1 MFCTF
6 IFFFY
11 RNLANHLYSKVYETQ
26 GDMCCKRN
34 EIRLANLQLASIRA
48 QVSRQKLDVL
58 SHIDLCCKVDFNESR
73 N

>member
-1 MFCTF
+1 
-6 IFFFY
+6 
-11 RNLANHLYSKVYETQ
+11 
-26 GDMCCKRN
+26 MCCKRN

-58 SHIDLCCKVDFNESR
+58 SHIDLGCKVDFNESR